1 MAKKEKEV
9 VEEIQP
15 TETKVKASEEV
26 LEEGGD
32 MKMKAPKPK
41 KPKQLVEQDQ
51 GTIKVDLSKAKEE
64 DVTKKDNVTKV
75 DMSTKEEEQPEEKL
89 VEEVK
94 EETKKEVEE
103 TPVLEEITEEQKE
116 DIKEEIVEAKTE
128 QLKDEVEEA
137 VAESQET
144 AEPLPENIQ
153 KVVDFMNE
161 TGGSLEEYV
170 RLNQDY
176 NNYDD
181 NQLLKEYYKQT
192 KSHLND
198 DEISFLME
206 DQFSFDEENDEERDV
221 RRKKLA
227 LKEQVANAK
236 SHLDGLK
243 SKYYEEIKAGVKLT
257 PDQQKA
263 VDFFNR
269 YNKEQ
274 EINKKDH
281 DRQTS
286 IFNKET
292 NNVFNDAFKGFE
304 YKVGDKRFRFNVKDV
319 NKVKS
324 DQGDITNFVKKFL
337 NENNEMSDATGYH
350 KGLFTAMNADA
361 IANHFYEQGKAD
373 AVKDSVAKAK
383 NVSMDP
389 RQTHKTVEA
398 GGIKVKAIGGFDSND
413 FRVKIRK

>member
-26 LEEGGD
+26 LEEGGN